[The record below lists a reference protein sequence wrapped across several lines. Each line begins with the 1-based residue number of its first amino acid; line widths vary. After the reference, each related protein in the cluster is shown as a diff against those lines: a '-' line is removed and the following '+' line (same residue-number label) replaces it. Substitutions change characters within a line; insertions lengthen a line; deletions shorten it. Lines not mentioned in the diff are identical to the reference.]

1 MLCISLIVRSI
12 SNYLQTEKIKNKL
25 VKSIALKPA
34 KIQQYRFILSN
45 WLFIISI
52 LMIISGFSLD
62 VIERKNIPITDNILT
77 LNDLGYSSEPSD
89 TYTKSSSLMIKEA
102 SSYFESND
110 DEILKINYYCFSSND
125 KANKYLNN
133 YLNVYNYEKKKQ
145 IANGYLLS
153 NDSLYNNIIFVQ
165 DKQLIIIQTSFDLL
179 ENDLYQKILDFN
191 Y

>member
-1 MLCISLIVRSI
+1 
-12 SNYLQTEKIKNKL
+12 
-25 VKSIALKPA
+25 
-34 KIQQYRFILSN
+34 
-45 WLFIISI
+45 
-52 LMIISGFSLD
+52 MIISGFSLD